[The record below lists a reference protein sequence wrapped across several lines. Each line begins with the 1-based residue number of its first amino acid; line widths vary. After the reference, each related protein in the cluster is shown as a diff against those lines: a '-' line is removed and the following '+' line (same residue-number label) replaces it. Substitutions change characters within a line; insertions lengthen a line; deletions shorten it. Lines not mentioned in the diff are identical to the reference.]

1 MRVSISGAMPIPLSR
16 IRSTTSRPSRRN
28 STAIWP
34 PGSVFLAAL
43 LSGWR
48 RSTPD
53 GWSSR
58 RGSAREAARRSAGRV
73 PQYRALL
80 ARPSI
85 GQNTRE
91 PMGADAFGSGSMG
104 IDRVR
109 NMPETLWRASL
120 VLALYRN
127 RHVAQARY
135 LQLATVRADGRP
147 ANRTVV
153 FRGFLG
159 DSERITV
166 VTDIRS
172 AKVRE
177 LDGAPWAEACWYFPM
192 TREQFRLGGRA
203 VVVREGSADEALRQ
217 ARRRRLARAGRR
229 HPPELHLA
237 GARRAARPRRAVRRD
252 AHGPRVS
259 AAHLRPDRP
268 RPGRR
273 RPPRARRQPPEPLGL
288 PPRR

>member
-1 MRVSISGAMPIPLSR
+1 MVEPK
-16 IRSTTSRPSRRN
+16 
-28 STAIWP
+28 
-34 PGSVFLAAL
+34 
-43 LSGWR
+43 
-48 RSTPD
+48 
-53 GWSSR
+53 
-58 RGSAREAARRSAGRV
+58 AARRSGRSV
-73 PQYRALL
+73 PSDPGASRGLD
-80 ARPSI
+80 RPEYAVSRWS
-85 GQNTRE
+85 GAFVSG
-91 PMGADAFGSGSMG
+91 PMS
-104 IDRVR
+104 IDRVG

-127 RHVAQARY
+127 RHVAQSRY

-172 AKVRE
+172 AKARE

-203 VVVREGSADEALRQ
+203 VVVREGSAT
-217 ARRRRLARAGRR
+217 RRPAGPPRRLARAVRR

-252 AHGPRVS
+252 AHGPPS
-259 AAHLRPDRP
+259 PPALFRPARP

-273 RPPRARRQPPEPLGL
+273 RPPRAGRQPPEPWAY
-288 PPRR
+288 RRDDDGRWTAHEINP